1 MKDEEAEAV
10 SNGRDVAV
18 GHDGP
23 IRRMMMLLQG
33 RTRNMSWKARSR
45 IWLAAGLCAAATGS
59 ADGGGYLVADGPPP
73 LRFRNRLQPGVEK
86 LVLPPLALSSADTAA
101 GTTGSTADPDPLS
114 STGEL
119 PEMGPMPPSTPI
131 GPASEPIAI
140 PPAAMPSPTFAP
152 GMPVTP
158 QLLLSYFGAP
168 GTNGVNP
175 VVLAPVSFI
184 PPQPGAPASSR
195 ATYRQVP

>member
-10 SNGRDVAV
+10 SDGRDVAV
-18 GHDGP
+18 GCGGP
-23 IRRMMMLLQG
+23 IRRMKLELKGQH
-33 RTRNMSWKARSR
+33 TNMSWKARSR
-45 IWLAAGLCAAATGS
+45 VWIAAGLCAAATGS
-59 ADGGGYLVADGPPP
+59 AAGGGYLAREGPPP
-73 LRFRNRLQPGVEK
+73 LRFRRPLQPGVEK
-86 LVLPPLALSSADTAA
+86 LALPPLALSSADTAVP
-101 GTTGSTADPDPLS
+101 TGSNADPDPLS
-114 STGEL
+114 TTAEP
-119 PEMGPMPPSTPI
+119 PEMGPTPPSTAI
-131 GPASEPIAI
+131 VPAPEPIVI
-140 PPAAMPSPTFAP
+140 PPAAMVSPTFAP

-184 PPQPGAPASSR
+184 PPQPGAPGSSR